1 MSATEASSYATARIE
16 PADVASGF
24 RCGKHPLDDY
34 FARHA
39 LANDQAGIGRTY
51 VLRKSP
57 GDDESLPRAVGFYTL
72 SMASVASHALAPA
85 LVESLPRY
93 PMPVALIGRLAV
105 DERARGRRI
114 GERLLVDALR
124 RVVDAS
130 ELLGC
135 LGIIVDAKD
144 DDAERFYL
152 KYDFAALQSEGWPR
166 RMFLS
171 IGTARSALWDP

>member
-1 MSATEASSYATARIE
+1 MSAADAQSYATVRIE

-39 LANDQAGIGRTY
+39 LANDQAGIGRAY

-57 GDDESLPRAVGFYTL
+57 SDDEALPRALGFYTL
-72 SMASVASHALAPA
+72 SMASVASHALASA
-85 LVESLPRY
+85 LAEKLPRY

-114 GERLLVDALR
+114 GERLIVDALQ

-135 LGIIVDAKD
+135 
-144 DDAERFYL
+144 
-152 KYDFAALQSEGWPR
+152 PR
-166 RMFLS
+166 HHRRRQGRGRRAVLPEV
-171 IGTARSALWDP
+171 RLR